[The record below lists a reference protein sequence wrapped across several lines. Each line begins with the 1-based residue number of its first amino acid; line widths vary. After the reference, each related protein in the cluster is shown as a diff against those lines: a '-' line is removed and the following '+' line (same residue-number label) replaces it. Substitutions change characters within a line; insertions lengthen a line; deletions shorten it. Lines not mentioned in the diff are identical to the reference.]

1 MRALRLLPLLFLA
14 SFLVFACE
22 TIDLSDDGDSA
33 STSQQD
39 TDSSDDSE
47 DEDYV
52 SDSADFRGYGYLAT
66 YLKHYGT
73 DSLHCIPLIDLL
85 EGGCVYEAFYES
97 SDNQTTI
104 SASARWVGPAVIV
117 GYVSS
122 AQLTAKTACFTAS
135 GASQTNI
142 LVGTSADED
151 DYLNCVPVQL
161 STSSTAM
168 QAVRSAC
175 NLSDNPGVLGQ
186 RAKFYGKIQTYFG
199 VIGLKSVSNYTFTSD
214 TVLTETQ
221 EEAGDESVDDE
232 EGEDDSIEEDDS
244 SGEEDDSSDDGT
256 DDDTSSNDDTED
268 DLEDDDSDESDEN
281 DFNGYGSIDAYMN
294 AYGDAYDNAVPLS
307 DCIEGGC
314 LYEYYVGDPDNAA
327 YYSDV
332 WVGPGYIVGYLNRS
346 ISSCVFS
353 ADGAVETNVLL
364 GISKSTQDASLCM
377 PINLET
383 NSSYID
389 VRNAYNLAD
398 NPDSLGIRVVFY
410 GNFTIKYGTLT
421 LTHVKDAVSLP
432 SPTQPR
438 HAPQSSSEQS
448 RRTSRKEK

>member
-14 SFLVFACE
+14 SLLVFACE

-33 STSQQD
+33 DTSQQD
-39 TDSSDDSE
+39 TSSSSDSA

-52 SDSADFRGYGYLAT
+52 SDSADFRGYGSLAT

-104 SASARWVGPAVIV
+104 FASARWVGPAVIV

-122 AQLTAKTACFTAS
+122 TQLTAKTACFTAS

-151 DYLNCVPVQL
+151 DYLNCIPVQL

-168 QAVRSAC
+168 QTVRSAC
-175 NLSDNPGVLGQ
+175 NLSDNPGVLGC
-186 RAKFYGKIQTYFG
+186 RAKFYGKIQTYFS

-221 EEAGDESVDDE
+221 EEAEDECVDTE
-232 EGEDDSIEEDDS
+232 EGDDSIEEDDS
-244 SGEEDDSSDDGT
+244 SGEEDDSSTNDDSSDDG
-256 DDDTSSNDDTED
+256 DSS
-268 DLEDDDSDESDEN
+268 DDDSDDEDPDDSDEN
-281 DFNGYGSIDAYMN
+281 DFNGYGSIEAYMN
-294 AYGDAYDNAVPLS
+294 AYGDSYDNAVPLS

-364 GISKSTQDASLCM
+364 ATSKSAQDASLCM

-383 NSSYID
+383 GSSYLD
-389 VRNAYNLAD
+389 VREAYNLAD
-398 NPDSLGIRVVFY
+398 NPDSLGIRVAFF

-438 HAPQSSSEQS
+438 HTSQPSSAQPW
-448 RRTSRKEK
+448 RISRKEK